1 MSENLKRRKTFVLYK
16 SIFLI
21 LLSFSITAQ
30 SNKSYLEYSKKDG
43 LPSNIVYCITSDKN
57 GFLWIGT
64 DAGLVKFDGF
74 VRRVYTIRDGLPS
87 NDIFEIVCDYSNRL
101 WLTTIKSE
109 LCYIENDSVFT
120 KKNSTL
126 LYGVEIKNVLPKYY
140 QDSDSSIWISTTP
153 FNVFRIKR
161 NKLSKIEHSAEIIN
175 AQNTTEYNKSIYFS
189 GNEFVLR
196 YDLRKDIFEII
207 KNKKTYWSKGVSFIG
222 DTVYYINKD
231 NLISKDHISLF
242 LSGGL
247 VSISNKWNL
256 PLVDSSFWL
265 LSQKGYKRINPS
277 DLREID
283 VFLPKENVSHF
294 HKATNGDYW
303 FATLDKGIF
312 KLESHGSRNITE
324 TSLNETIIS
333 TIVFLNKNFIF
344 IGTSGGKILVF
355 DRYSLLHIRTIEIN
369 APSLSNF
376 RILKI
381 QESNRFLI
389 IATDIG
395 MFQINKTNHKIRRL
409 NLWHGAL
416 KHFILENDSL
426 TLLDNDGLRFY
437 NYNDFK
443 KKDSIICYKRFYS
456 YTKYLNQKIVGSQ
469 DSLYSFDKE
478 LKYYPLNI
486 PFHYRAMD
494 LDVQDSLLVATTA
507 EKGIFIIKGH
517 TVLKNLT
524 TDNGMVSNTCNRSVI
539 YKNYVYTATNHGI
552 HIYSLKNDSLSYLF
566 ESDGLP
572 SNNINDIAV
581 DQDTIF
587 AATEEGLSIIP
598 LSALKYRPPFPCF
611 AQPVIT
617 YQDTL
622 WNKPD
627 SVSTRTDKLVLVK
640 VNALSY
646 TSKIPLRFFYRIKEI
661 DSNFKETREQNLEL
675 RFPHPGYFTLE
686 VHALNGD
693 FQKSQVLRMHVFVQP
708 YFYQTTWFKLLIVLL
723 VVLILLGTYLILLK
737 AARRRAQIKHETEN
751 KMRNLELSAWRST
764 VNPHFLFNALNTMQG
779 LFHNNDFEAVNQ
791 FIIEFSSVLRKTI
804 DQSGRIMISIQ
815 EEVNYLK
822 NYLEF
827 EKVKRHGILDFD
839 IQWDDDKILKWY
851 IPSMLIQPVLE
862 NSLKHGIRQNGLGE
876 LHVSFFLLDDKIRCV
891 LHDNGDGFKE
901 DDLNGENSK
910 GLRLITDKIV
920 IVEKLLK
927 KNIHFTFQNR
937 KNTRGEIIGTETIF
951 LFPIITNIRQFP
963 DIESQFKD
971 SDPKV

>member
-1 MSENLKRRKTFVLYK
+1 LNNGGVRVINRKTKTESIVIYPKYVSLISYKIWNFCVSENEIYAASDRGLFSIHNLKINQKILPFEHVSLKHSSIDQDTMMILDNMGVRRFDLKR
-16 SIFLI
+16 
-21 LLSFSITAQ
+21 
-30 SNKSYLEYSKKDG
+30 KK
-43 LPSNIVYCITSDKN
+43 
-57 GFLWIGT
+57 
-64 DAGLVKFDGF
+64 
-74 VRRVYTIRDGLPS
+74 
-87 NDIFEIVCDYSNRL
+87 
-101 WLTTIKSE
+101 
-109 LCYIENDSVFT
+109 YI
-120 KKNSTL
+120 
-126 LYGVEIKNVLPKYY
+126 
-140 QDSDSSIWISTTP
+140 
-153 FNVFRIKR
+153 
-161 NKLSKIEHSAEIIN
+161 
-175 AQNTTEYNKSIYFS
+175 
-189 GNEFVLR
+189 
-196 YDLRKDIFEII
+196 
-207 KNKKTYWSKGVSFIG
+207 
-222 DTVYYINKD
+222 
-231 NLISKDHISLF
+231 
-242 LSGGL
+242 
-247 VSISNKWNL
+247 
-256 PLVDSSFWL
+256 
-265 LSQKGYKRINPS
+265 
-277 DLREID
+277 
-283 VFLPKENVSHF
+283 
-294 HKATNGDYW
+294 
-303 FATLDKGIF
+303 
-312 KLESHGSRNITE
+312 
-324 TSLNETIIS
+324 
-333 TIVFLNKNFIF
+333 
-344 IGTSGGKILVF
+344 
-355 DRYSLLHIRTIEIN
+355 
-369 APSLSNF
+369 
-376 RILKI
+376 
-381 QESNRFLI
+381 
-389 IATDIG
+389 
-395 MFQINKTNHKIRRL
+395 
-409 NLWHGAL
+409 
-416 KHFILENDSL
+416 
-426 TLLDNDGLRFY
+426 
-437 NYNDFK
+437 
-443 KKDSIICYKRFYS
+443 DSIICYKRFYS

-469 DSLYSFDKE
+469 DSLYFFDKE

-524 TDNGMVSNTCNRSVI
+524 TDNGMVTNTCNRSVI
-539 YKNYVYTATNHGI
+539 YKDYVYTATNHGI

-572 SNNINDIAV
+572 SNNVNDLAV

-627 SVSTRTDKLVLVK
+627 SVSTRTDKLLLVK
-640 VNALSY
+640 VNALSFS
-646 TSKIPLRFFYRIKEI
+646 TKIPLRFFYRIKEI

-693 FQKSQVLRMHVFVQP
+693 YQKSQVLRMYIYVEP
-708 YFYQTTWFKLLIVLL
+708 YFYQTIWFKLLIVLFAA
-723 VVLILLGTYLILLK
+723 LILLGTYLILLK

-827 EKVKRHGILDFD
+827 EKVKRHGILDFN

-862 NSLKHGIRQNGLGE
+862 NSLKHGIRQNGLGT

-891 LHDNGDGFKE
+891 LHDNGDGFNE

-910 GLRLITDKIV
+910 GLRLITDKIA

-927 KNIHFTFQNR
+927 KNIHFSFQNR
-937 KNTRGEIIGTETIF
+937 KNNQGEIIGTETIF

-971 SDPKV
+971 PDPKV

>member
-1 MSENLKRRKTFVLYK
+1 MRQLIYLLAKVL
-16 SIFLI
+16 LI
-21 LLSFSITAQ
+21 VTLLFGKLFAQ
-30 SNKSYLEYSKKDG
+30 EFEFPFQHIGKIEG
-43 LPSNIVYCITSDKN
+43 LPSNTVYCLTTDKN
-57 GFLWIGT
+57 GFVWMGT
-64 DAGLVKFDGF
+64 DVGLIKYDGINYEIF
-74 VRRVYTIRDGLPS
+74 TTVNGLPS
-87 NDIFEIVCDYSNRL
+87 NDVFEVLCDKKNRI
-101 WLTTIKSE
+101 WITTIKNSICYVENNVVRKPVSSNPKFKPFNLVNPRIFKDHNDNIWVRTSPFYLFKINDRSE
-109 LCYIENDSVFT
+109 LEHKLTIPINLNENFVSFQHDST
-120 KKNSTL
+120 IYYASSKNSVSYNIYTGKYSWTNNNAKEFIKAVYPLNKSSIVLEEDLKLRFDSINL
-126 LYGVEIKNVLPKYY
+126 LKTNEYRTRNNHWAIFIH
-140 QDSDSSIWISTTP
+140 DSLIWVPSVNGYLTYSLKDLTIYRKFLNGISVSNIHKSNYNDIWISSLLSG
-153 FNVFRIKR
+153 FFRLKSLEIT
-161 NKLSKIEHSAEIIN
+161 NSISTDYCSAISVNSKFILVGLNNGGVRVINRKTKTESII
-175 AQNTTEYNKSIYFS
+175 IYPKYVS
-189 GNEFVLR
+189 L
-196 YDLRKDIFEII
+196 
-207 KNKKTYWSKGVSFIG
+207 VSFKIWNFCLAENEIYAASDRG
-222 DTVYYINKD
+222 LFSIRDFKIN
-231 NLISKDHISLF
+231 
-242 LSGGL
+242 
-247 VSISNKWNL
+247 
-256 PLVDSSFWL
+256 
-265 LSQKGYKRINPS
+265 Q
-277 DLREID
+277 
-283 VFLPKENVSHF
+283 
-294 HKATNGDYW
+294 
-303 FATLDKGIF
+303 
-312 KLESHGSRNITE
+312 
-324 TSLNETIIS
+324 
-333 TIVFLNKNFIF
+333 
-344 IGTSGGKILVF
+344 KILPFEHV
-355 DRYSLLHIRTIEIN
+355 SLKHSSIDQDTMV
-369 APSLSNF
+369 
-376 RILKI
+376 ILD
-381 QESNRFLI
+381 NM
-389 IATDIG
+389 G
-395 MFQINKTNHKIRRL
+395 IRRFD
-409 NLWHGAL
+409 L
-416 KHFILENDSL
+416 K
-426 TLLDNDGLRFY
+426 R
-437 NYNDFK
+437 K
-443 KKDSIICYKRFYS
+443 KYIDSIICYKRFYS

-661 DSNFKETREQNLEL
+661 DSNFKETREQNLEI
-675 RFPHPGYFTLE
+675 RFPQTGYFTLE

-708 YFYQTTWFKLLIVLL
+708 YFYQTTWFKLLVVLL

-910 GLRLITDKIV
+910 GLRLITDKIA

-927 KNIHFTFQNR
+927 KNIHFSFQNR

-971 SDPKV
+971 PDPKV

>member
-1 MSENLKRRKTFVLYK
+1 MRQVIYLLAKVL
-16 SIFLI
+16 LI
-21 LLSFSITAQ
+21 YTLLFEKLFAQ
-30 SNKSYLEYSKKDG
+30 EFEFPFQHIGKIEG
-43 LPSNIVYCITSDKN
+43 LPSNTVYCLTTDKN
-57 GFLWIGT
+57 GFVWLGT
-64 DAGLVKFDGF
+64 DVGLIKYDGINYEIF
-74 VRRVYTIRDGLPS
+74 TTVNGLPS
-87 NDIFEIVCDYSNRL
+87 NDVFEVLCDKKNRI
-101 WLTTIKSE
+101 WITTIKNSICYVENNVVRKPVFSNPKFKPFNLVNPRIFKDHNDNIWVRTSPFFLFKINNRSE
-109 LCYIENDSVFT
+109 LEHKLTIPINFNENFVSFQHDST
-120 KKNSTL
+120 IYYASSKNSVSYNIYTGK
-126 LYGVEIKNVLPKYY
+126 YSRTYNNAKEFIKAVYPLNKSSIVLEEDLKLRFDSINVLKTNEYRTRNNHWAIFIHDSLIWVPSVNGYLTYSLKDLTIYRKFLNGISVSNIHKSNFNDIWVSSLLSGLFRLKSLEITNSISTDYCSAVSVNSDLILVGLNNGGVRIINRKTKMDSIVIYPKYVSLISFKIWNFCESENEIY
-140 QDSDSSIWISTTP
+140 AASDRGLFSIHNLKINQKILPFEHVSLKHSSID
-153 FNVFRIKR
+153 
-161 NKLSKIEHSAEIIN
+161 
-175 AQNTTEYNKSIYFS
+175 Q
-189 GNEFVLR
+189 
-196 YDLRKDIFEII
+196 
-207 KNKKTYWSKGVSFIG
+207 
-222 DTVYYINKD
+222 DTMMI
-231 NLISKDHISLF
+231 
-242 LSGGL
+242 
-247 VSISNKWNL
+247 
-256 PLVDSSFWL
+256 
-265 LSQKGYKRINPS
+265 
-277 DLREID
+277 
-283 VFLPKENVSHF
+283 
-294 HKATNGDYW
+294 
-303 FATLDKGIF
+303 
-312 KLESHGSRNITE
+312 
-324 TSLNETIIS
+324 
-333 TIVFLNKNFIF
+333 
-344 IGTSGGKILVF
+344 
-355 DRYSLLHIRTIEIN
+355 
-369 APSLSNF
+369 
-376 RILKI
+376 
-381 QESNRFLI
+381 
-389 IATDIG
+389 
-395 MFQINKTNHKIRRL
+395 
-409 NLWHGAL
+409 
-416 KHFILENDSL
+416 
-426 TLLDNDGLRFY
+426 LDNMGVRRF
-437 NYNDFK
+437 DLKRK
-443 KKDSIICYKRFYS
+443 KYIDSIILYKRFYS

-469 DSLYSFDKE
+469 DSLYFFDKE

-524 TDNGMVSNTCNRSVI
+524 TDNGMVTNTCNRSVI
-539 YKNYVYTATNHGI
+539 YKDYVYTATNHGI

-572 SNNINDIAV
+572 SNNVNDLAV

-640 VNALSY
+640 VNALSFS
-646 TSKIPLRFFYRIKEI
+646 TKIPLRFFYRIKEI

-693 FQKSQVLRMHVFVQP
+693 YQKSQVLRMYIYVEP
-708 YFYQTTWFKLLIVLL
+708 YFYQTIWFKLLIVLF
-723 VVLILLGTYLILLK
+723 VALILLGTYLILLK

-827 EKVKRHGILDFD
+827 EKVKRHGILDFN

-862 NSLKHGIRQNGLGE
+862 NSLKHGIRQNGLGA

-891 LHDNGDGFKE
+891 LHDNGDGFNE
-901 DDLNGENSK
+901 NDLNGENSK
-910 GLRLITDKIV
+910 GLRLITDKIA

-927 KNIHFTFQNR
+927 KNIHFSFQNR
-937 KNTRGEIIGTETIF
+937 KNNQGEIIGTETIF

-971 SDPKV
+971 PDPKV

>member
-1 MSENLKRRKTFVLYK
+1 LNNGGVRVINRKTKTESIVIYPKYVSLISYKIWNFCVSENEIYAASDRGLFSIHNLKINQKILPFEHVSLKHSSIDQDTMMILDNMGVRRFDLKR
-16 SIFLI
+16 
-21 LLSFSITAQ
+21 
-30 SNKSYLEYSKKDG
+30 KK
-43 LPSNIVYCITSDKN
+43 
-57 GFLWIGT
+57 
-64 DAGLVKFDGF
+64 
-74 VRRVYTIRDGLPS
+74 
-87 NDIFEIVCDYSNRL
+87 
-101 WLTTIKSE
+101 
-109 LCYIENDSVFT
+109 YI
-120 KKNSTL
+120 
-126 LYGVEIKNVLPKYY
+126 
-140 QDSDSSIWISTTP
+140 
-153 FNVFRIKR
+153 
-161 NKLSKIEHSAEIIN
+161 
-175 AQNTTEYNKSIYFS
+175 
-189 GNEFVLR
+189 
-196 YDLRKDIFEII
+196 
-207 KNKKTYWSKGVSFIG
+207 
-222 DTVYYINKD
+222 
-231 NLISKDHISLF
+231 
-242 LSGGL
+242 
-247 VSISNKWNL
+247 
-256 PLVDSSFWL
+256 
-265 LSQKGYKRINPS
+265 
-277 DLREID
+277 
-283 VFLPKENVSHF
+283 
-294 HKATNGDYW
+294 
-303 FATLDKGIF
+303 
-312 KLESHGSRNITE
+312 
-324 TSLNETIIS
+324 
-333 TIVFLNKNFIF
+333 
-344 IGTSGGKILVF
+344 
-355 DRYSLLHIRTIEIN
+355 
-369 APSLSNF
+369 
-376 RILKI
+376 
-381 QESNRFLI
+381 
-389 IATDIG
+389 
-395 MFQINKTNHKIRRL
+395 
-409 NLWHGAL
+409 
-416 KHFILENDSL
+416 
-426 TLLDNDGLRFY
+426 
-437 NYNDFK
+437 
-443 KKDSIICYKRFYS
+443 DSIICYKRFYS

-469 DSLYSFDKE
+469 DSLYFFDKE

-524 TDNGMVSNTCNRSVI
+524 TDNGMVTNTCNRSVI
-539 YKNYVYTATNHGI
+539 YKDYVYTATNHGI

-572 SNNINDIAV
+572 SNNVNDLAV

-627 SVSTRTDKLVLVK
+627 SVSTRTDKLLLVK
-640 VNALSY
+640 VNALSFS
-646 TSKIPLRFFYRIKEI
+646 TKIPLRFFYRIKEI

-693 FQKSQVLRMHVFVQP
+693 YQKSQVLRMYIYVEP
-708 YFYQTTWFKLLIVLL
+708 YFYQTIWFKLLIVLFAA
-723 VVLILLGTYLILLK
+723 LILLGTYLILLK

-862 NSLKHGIRQNGLGE
+862 NSLKHGIRQNGLGT

-891 LHDNGDGFKE
+891 LHDNGDGFNE

-910 GLRLITDKIV
+910 GLRLITDKIA

-927 KNIHFTFQNR
+927 KNIHFSFQNR
-937 KNTRGEIIGTETIF
+937 KNNQGEIIGTETIF

-971 SDPKV
+971 PDPKV

>member
-21 LLSFSITAQ
+21 LLSFSISAQ

-87 NDIFEIVCDYSNRL
+87 NDIFEIICDYSNRL

-126 LYGVEIKNVLPKYY
+126 LKGVEIKNVLPKYF

-153 FNVFRIKR
+153 FNIFRLKR
-161 NKLSKIEHSAEIIN
+161 NKLSKIEHTAKIVN
-175 AQNTTEYNKSIYFS
+175 AQNITEYNKSIYFI

-196 YDLRKDIFEII
+196 YDLRKETFETL
-207 KNKKTYWSKGVSFIG
+207 KNKNAYWSEGVSIIG

-231 NLISKDHISLF
+231 NLISKNHISLF

-247 VSISNKWNL
+247 ISISNRWKL

-265 LSQKGYKRINPS
+265 LSQKGYKRISPYN
-277 DLREID
+277 LKEID
-283 VFLPKENVSHF
+283 VYLPKENVSHF
-294 HKATNGDYW
+294 HKAPNGDYW
-303 FATLDKGIF
+303 FATLDRGIF
-312 KLESHGSRNITE
+312 KLESDCSRKITE
-324 TSLNETIIS
+324 TGLNEDIIS
-333 TIVFLNKNFIF
+333 TVVFLTKNSIF
-344 IGTSGGKILVF
+344 IGTNGGEILVYN
-355 DRYSLLHIRTIEIN
+355 RSSLSHIKSIEIKTS
-369 APSLSNF
+369 SLSNF

-381 QESNRFLI
+381 QEYDEHLI
-389 IATDIG
+389 AATDVG
-395 MFQINKTNHKIRRL
+395 MFQINKINHSIKKL

-437 NYNDFK
+437 NYNDIK
-443 KKDSIICYKRFYS
+443 KRDSIICYKRFYS

-627 SVSTRTDKLVLVK
+627 SVSTRTDKLLLVK

-910 GLRLITDKIV
+910 GLRLITDKIA

-927 KNIHFTFQNR
+927 KNINFSFQNR

-971 SDPKV
+971 PDPKV

>member
-1 MSENLKRRKTFVLYK
+1 MLCGVF
-16 SIFLI
+16 IFSLN
-21 LLSFSITAQ
+21 SITTFAQ
-30 SNKSYLEYSKKDG
+30 SNKSYLEYNKKDG
-43 LPSNIVYCITSDKN
+43 LPSNIVYCITSDRN

-87 NDIFEIVCDYSNRL
+87 NDIFEIVCDYNNRL

-120 KKNSTL
+120 RMNSSL
-126 LYGVEIKNVLPKYY
+126 LKGVAIKNVLPKYF
-140 QDSDSSIWISTTP
+140 QDSDSSIWITTTP
-153 FNVFRIKR
+153 FNVYRIKNNQLKR
-161 NKLSKIEHSAEIIN
+161 IRHDVKIIN
-175 AQNTTEYNKSIYFS
+175 AQNITEYNKCIYFC
-189 GNEFVLR
+189 GNENVLK
-196 YDLRKDIFEII
+196 YDLRKEHFEVI
-207 KNKKTYWSKGVSFIG
+207 KNKKNYWSEGVSIIA
-222 DTVYYINKD
+222 DTVYFINKD
-231 NLISKDHISLF
+231 NEISKNHISLF

-247 VSISNKWNL
+247 VSISNRWNL
-256 PLVDSSFWL
+256 PFIDSSFWL
-265 LSQKGYKRINPS
+265 LSQKGYKRINPRN
-277 DLREID
+277 LIEIY
-283 VFLPKENVSHF
+283 VYLPKENVSNF
-294 HKATNGDYW
+294 HKSLNGDYW
-303 FATLDKGIF
+303 FTTLDKGIF
-312 KLESHGSRNITE
+312 KLKSDCSQNIT
-324 TSLNETIIS
+324 TTKLNEGINS
-333 TIVFLNKNFIF
+333 TVVYLNKSSIL
-344 IGTSGGKILVF
+344 IGTNGGEIF
-355 DRYSLLHIRTIEIN
+355 EIGRNSLSHVQSIEIN

-381 QESNRFLI
+381 QEYKQNLI
-389 IATDIG
+389 VATDIG
-395 MFQINKTNHKIRRL
+395 MFQINKINKSIKRL

-437 NYNDFK
+437 KFGNTQQ
-443 KKDSIICYKRFYS
+443 KDSIICYKRFYS

-469 DSLYSFDKE
+469 DSLYFFDKE

-524 TDNGMVSNTCNRSVI
+524 TDNGMVTNTCNRSVI
-539 YKNYVYTATNHGI
+539 YKDYVYTATNHGI

-572 SNNINDIAV
+572 SNNVNDLAV

-640 VNALSY
+640 VNALSFS
-646 TSKIPLRFFYRIKEI
+646 TKIPLRFFYRIKEI

-693 FQKSQVLRMHVFVQP
+693 YQKSQVLRMYIYVEP
-708 YFYQTTWFKLLIVLL
+708 YFYQTIWFKLLIVLFAA
-723 VVLILLGTYLILLK
+723 LILLGTYLILLK

-827 EKVKRHGILDFD
+827 EKVKRHGILDFN

-862 NSLKHGIRQNGLGE
+862 NSLKHGIRQNGLGT

-891 LHDNGDGFKE
+891 LHDNGDGFNE

-910 GLRLITDKIV
+910 GLRLITDKIA

-927 KNIHFTFQNR
+927 KNIHFSFQNR
-937 KNTRGEIIGTETIF
+937 KNNQGEIIGTETIF

-971 SDPKV
+971 PDPKV